1 VAGAI
6 VTQQES
12 QETKHILSV
21 LVDNEPGVLS
31 RVTGLFSG
39 WGFNI
44 ESLSVAETT
53 DPQISRITATV
64 PGNDAILEQVKKQLR
79 KLINV
84 HKVIDL
90 TDAPHVRREL
100 ALIKVRAKVE
110 DRAEILRVADIFRG
124 KVVDVSPSDYMV
136 EVTGDQDKM
145 EAILSL
151 LARFT
156 VIEIARSGVIALPR
170 SKKGEK

>member
-1 VAGAI
+1 MI
-6 VTQQES
+6 VSQQERT
-12 QETKHILSV
+12 EPRHTLSV

-31 RVTGLFSG
+31 RVAGLFSG
-39 WGFNI
+39 RGFNI
-44 ESLSVAETT
+44 DSLSVAETT
-53 DPQISRITATV
+53 DPQISRITMII
-64 PGNDAILEQVKKQLR
+64 PGNEAILEQVQKQLR

-84 HKVIDL
+84 HRVIDL
-90 TDAPHVRREL
+90 TGVPHVTREL
-100 ALIKVRAKVE
+100 ALIKVRARIE
-110 DRAEILRVADIFRG
+110 DRAEILRIVDIFRG
-124 KVVDVSPSDYMV
+124 KVVDVTPTEYTI
-136 EVTGDQDKM
+136 EVTGHQEKM